1 MRKVSWLIVV
11 FVLLLASVAQAG
23 TIEGKLAGKSSKYYK
38 NAVVYIEKVEGKFE
52 VPEKKP
58 VINQKKMKFVPHV
71 LPILVG
77 TTVDFLNSDS
87 VNHNVFSPDKTADKM
102 NLGTWG
108 KGGKKSF
115 TFKKTGIV
123 TLLCNVHPEMLGFI
137 IVLQNPYFALTDKDG
152 KYSIKDIPAGT
163 YTIKVWRE
171 KGKVITKSITVPAKG
186 AVTLD
191 LG

>member
-23 TIEGKLAGKSSKYYK
+23 TIEGKLTGKSSKYYK